1 MKAEIRDQL
10 AHAGAALLCLL
21 PLAILPGYIGGA
33 ISGFLCGM
41 IREVTEEGDPVSL
54 GSIRSAL
61 HSWKDLTAWT
71 LGGALVGIIA

>member
-1 MKAEIRDQL
+1 MKKEIRDQF

-21 PLAILPGYIGGA
+21 PLALLPGYIGGA
-33 ISGFLCGM
+33 LSGFLCGM

-54 GSIRSAL
+54 GSVKAAL

-71 LGGALVGIIA
+71 LGGALVGAIA